1 MTEWPATDFTIIRQ
15 HLRDLRLRPAS
26 VRTYQTALVEF
37 QRFVLK
43 HSPDQCVSR
52 TVVEQWLR
60 HWSALSSTPTIMQRL
75 WPINRFLNWLADR
88 RLIASNPFEE
98 LRKDLGTRDTARII
112 RALLTSDSAA
122 ALEVLR
128 PVPRFGSELGPV
140 MRDYLLLKRSLGFR
154 YRTQELQLLRLDRFL
169 QERADLAARPVSEIV
184 EEWAKRNP
192 TPNHLMECV
201 LTGKMLAQALQ
212 RIDPAVTAPRMDR
225 RLNQQIRLT
234 QRRPYIYSES
244 EVALLLKTALSF
256 PAPRARSRPRM
267 LYTMIVLAYC
277 AGLRFGEI
285 VRLRVGDVDLASQ
298 TIEIHETKF
307 FKSRRLPVTGSVTT
321 ALADYLQARRVD
333 GAPSDSAAPLFWH
346 ARAARE
352 YRYPTIHA
360 LLVQVIRRAGLK
372 PHPGTVGP
380 RIHDLRHAFVVNRIL
395 AWYREGLDPQGRLP
409 YLVTYL
415 GHKDLHSTL
424 VYITITR
431 ELLQQA
437 NDRFRAFGAHVIQ
450 ARSGGAL
457 CE

>member
-1 MTEWPATDFTIIRQ
+1 M
-15 HLRDLRLRPAS
+15 
-26 VRTYQTALVEF
+26 
-37 QRFVLK
+37 
-43 HSPDQCVSR
+43 
-52 TVVEQWLR
+52 
-60 HWSALSSTPTIMQRL
+60 LSSTPAIMQRL
-75 WPINRFLNWLADR
+75 WPINRFLNWLVDR
-88 RLIASNPFEE
+88 RLIASNPFED
-98 LRKDLGTRDTARII
+98 LRKDVGTRDTARII
-112 RALLTSDSAA
+112 RALLASDSAA
-122 ALEVLR
+122 ALEALR
-128 PVPRFGSELGPV
+128 PVPRFGSELGAV
-140 MRDYLLLKRSLGFR
+140 MRDHLLLKRSLGFR
-154 YRTQELQLLRLDRFL
+154 YRTQELQLLRLDKFL
-169 QERADLAARPVSEIV
+169 QERADLTARPVPEIV

-192 TPNHLMECV
+192 TPNHLLECV

-212 RIDPAVTAPRMDR
+212 RTDPAVTAPRMDR
-225 RLNQQIRLT
+225 RLNQQVRLT
-234 QRRPYIYSES
+234 HRRPYIYSES
-244 EVALLLKTALSF
+244 DVALLLKTALSF

-285 VRLRVGDVDLASQ
+285 VRLRVGDVDLAGQ
-298 TIEIHETKF
+298 TIEIRETKF

-321 ALADYLQARRVD
+321 VLADYLQARRVE
-333 GAPSDSAAPLFWH
+333 GAPTDSAAPLFWH

-372 PHPGTVGP
+372 PNPGTVGP

-395 AWYREGLDPQGRLP
+395 AWYREGLDPQARLP

-437 NDRFRAFGAHVIQ
+437 NERFRAFGAHVIQ
-450 ARSGGAL
+450 ARIGGAL

>member
-1 MTEWPATDFTIIRQ
+1 YIGVTDRRTRGPYGGEPMTEWPATDFTIIRQ

-234 QRRPYIYSES
+234 QRRPY
-244 EVALLLKTALSF
+244 
-256 PAPRARSRPRM
+256 
-267 LYTMIVLAYC
+267 
-277 AGLRFGEI
+277 
-285 VRLRVGDVDLASQ
+285 
-298 TIEIHETKF
+298 
-307 FKSRRLPVTGSVTT
+307 
-321 ALADYLQARRVD
+321 
-333 GAPSDSAAPLFWH
+333 
-346 ARAARE
+346 
-352 YRYPTIHA
+352 
-360 LLVQVIRRAGLK
+360 
-372 PHPGTVGP
+372 
-380 RIHDLRHAFVVNRIL
+380 
-395 AWYREGLDPQGRLP
+395 
-409 YLVTYL
+409 
-415 GHKDLHSTL
+415 
-424 VYITITR
+424 
-431 ELLQQA
+431 
-437 NDRFRAFGAHVIQ
+437 
-450 ARSGGAL
+450 
-457 CE
+457 